1 MKSSTQRREIALE
14 AKEYGTPQI
23 VDYGDLV
30 ELTAAAS
37 DGAFTDAAFP
47 PGTPRGDI
55 TFTNNP

>member
-1 MKSSTQRREIALE
+1 MEIALD
-14 AKEYGTPQI
+14 AKEYGAPQI